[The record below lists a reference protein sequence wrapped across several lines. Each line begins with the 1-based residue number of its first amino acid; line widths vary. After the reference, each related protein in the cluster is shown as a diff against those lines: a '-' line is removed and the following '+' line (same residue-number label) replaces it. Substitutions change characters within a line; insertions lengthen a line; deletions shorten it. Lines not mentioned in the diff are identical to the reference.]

1 MSGFDQLTAEEQK
14 AEGWYPVVDQYAEL
28 VDNQHHGPPTYT
40 VRDVD
45 VLADHPAEDDSPE
58 TVNQKT
64 IVTNL
69 EQDLEAM
76 QLILDTANSTI
87 DANPGSFIKDI
98 ARMNKRLGRT
108 AIGDYSEA
116 D

>member
-1 MSGFDQLTAEEQK
+1 
-14 AEGWYPVVDQYAEL
+14 
-28 VDNQHHGPPTYT
+28 
-40 VRDVD
+40 
-45 VLADHPAEDDSPE
+45 
-58 TVNQKT
+58 
-64 IVTNL
+64 
-69 EQDLEAM
+69 M